1 MKVTGSFEVKML
13 PLEMSEQGHGNI
25 QLGRFSLQKYFHG
38 ALEAESNGEMLSART
53 AENGSAGY
61 VAIEQVVGV
70 LEGKKGGFVLQH
82 FGVMNRGSNRLILEI
97 VPDSG
102 TDDLKNISGTIDRKS
117 TRLN

>member
-1 MKVTGSFEVKML
+1 
-13 PLEMSEQGHGNI
+13 MSEQGHGNI

-102 TDDLKNISGTIDRKS
+102 TDDLKNISGTMTIDIKDGKHFYS
-117 TRLN
+117 FDYEIG